1 MKSFEIFNSVKDATI
16 LAADTSGLLKD
27 AKVKVSFEFVQYL
40 RNGVFVVVE
49 DLPNW
54 VQNTSTGKYTANYLY
69 DDGQPVS
76 LIFYEDAASIYGYS
90 HFTVTRKMWHHKCIF
105 DITEVVR
112 QFQNIDENFFFPL
125 SYEMMRRNNYGDKS
139 VYFDGQTLS

>member
-1 MKSFEIFNSVKDATI
+1 MKSFQIFNSVQDATI

-54 VQNTSTGKYTANYLY
+54 VQNTSTGKYISNYLY

-76 LIFYEDAASIYGYS
+76 LIFYEDAAASTGYS
-90 HFTVTRKMWHHKCIF
+90 HFTVTRKMWKHKCIF

-112 QFQNIDENFFFPL
+112 QFQNIDENFFIMF
-125 SYEMMRRNNYGDKS
+125 
-139 VYFDGQTLS
+139 F

>member
-1 MKSFEIFNSVKDATI
+1 MKSFQIFNSVNDATI
-16 LAADTSGLLKD
+16 LAADTSGLLKN

-69 DDGQPVS
+69 DDDNP
-76 LIFYEDAASIYGYS
+76 FRWYS
-90 HFTVTRKMWHHKCIF
+90 MRTRL
-105 DITEVVR
+105 R
-112 QFQNIDENFFFPL
+112 QLVIAILP
-125 SYEMMRRNNYGDKS
+125 
-139 VYFDGQTLS
+139 

>member
-1 MKSFEIFNSVKDATI
+1 MKSFQIFNSVKDATI

-49 DLPNW
+49 DLPNL
-54 VQNTSTGKYTANYLY
+54 VQNASTGKYTANYLY

-76 LIFYEDAASIYGYS
+76 LVFYED
-90 HFTVTRKMWHHKCIF
+90 C
-105 DITEVVR
+105 R
-112 QFQNIDENFFFPL
+112 QHLRI
-125 SYEMMRRNNYGDKS
+125 
-139 VYFDGQTLS
+139 